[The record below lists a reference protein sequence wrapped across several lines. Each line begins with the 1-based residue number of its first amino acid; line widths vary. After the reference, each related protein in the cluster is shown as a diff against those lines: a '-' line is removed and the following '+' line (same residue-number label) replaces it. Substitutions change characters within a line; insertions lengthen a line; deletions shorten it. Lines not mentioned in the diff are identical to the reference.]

1 MDVFARGITKLY
13 VTFTQYPFNFDDFL
27 KSVDLTE
34 DEYNAIMNYKE
45 PEYDDRYSDEEWD
58 EIRDKWYKIDEQ
70 QFELEEN
77 LKEFKCKS
85 SLYDAICDEDYWFY
99 EDEEIQKEFKEL
111 LDKYLKYAEVRIED
125 YQIDIMR
132 EQSTVEEKADGLF
145 EYKILIEFEVD
156 SGVELCYGYEGDPSI
171 GQYRDFIEPEP
182 LVDFNEDESIPDL
195 TAFFRKI
202 CNNNSSIQ
210 VNKVVFVTRDT
221 EWDFIEE
228 EDSGYG
234 EPDTPDWK

>member
-1 MDVFARGITKLY
+1 MSTYASDIFARGITKLY
-13 VTFTQYPFNFDDFL
+13 VTFTQYPFIFDDFL

-58 EIRDKWYKIDEQ
+58 EIQDKWDKIDEQ

-77 LKEFKCKS
+77 LKEFKRKS
-85 SLYDAICDEDYWFY
+85 SLYDSICDEDYWFY

-111 LDKYLKYAEVRIED
+111 LDKYIKHAEVNIEE

-132 EQSTVEEKADGLF
+132 EQSAVKEKADGLF

-156 SGVELCYGYEGDPSI
+156 SAVEICYGYEGDPDI
-171 GQYRDFIEPEP
+171 GQYRDCTEAEA

-210 VNKVVFVTRDT
+210 VNKVRFVDRNTD
-221 EWDFIEE
+221 WDFIEE
-228 EDSGYG
+228 RF
-234 EPDTPDWK
+234 WL